1 MNITNEQ
8 KQQLLKVTLTNGTNA
23 WDYVQAWPKESDRP
37 WIVAGILSCIE
48 KGYKLNEMMIG
59 WETRNLRTAERI

>member
-1 MNITNEQ
+1 MDITKEQ
-8 KQQLLKVTLTNGTNA
+8 KQQLLKVKLTNGTNA
-23 WDYVQAWPKESDRP
+23 WHYVQAWPKKSDRQ

-59 WETRNLRTAERI
+59 WEARNLRTDERI